1 MIGFVL
7 LHLNCVSVVARRFIL
22 DKVFVLL
29 KTDGHSVRLNVSHF
43 RSIVDVRE
51 VQELVQ
57 SFQKLY
63 KRPYCI

>member
-29 KTDGHSVRLNVSHF
+29 KTDGHSVRLDAFHF

-57 SFQKLY
+57 SF
-63 KRPYCI
+63 